1 MQSKSTR
8 GVQQQEVSLAAD
20 ALLAEQLKPTIER
33 VRMKLGRGSPNT
45 VGPMLDAWFSTLG
58 GRLGVSTYS
67 EQDGAPP
74 AALQLA
80 MHEMWK
86 TALSEAKASL
96 ETTQASFLAN
106 LGEQTKQLNLELAN
120 VHAERASFIEKENLL
135 NEALQQSKLQF
146 QSTTSQINQLQK
158 LLESKD
164 AELQQ
169 GNAALKELAAELSI
183 ERKNCDERTNQ
194 HHTELRALSTRFETT
209 ERRLLTEI
217 DRERQISKKIRSQL
231 ETSHDN
237 FDATKAQLLDAARQI
252 GKKLQESEV
261 ANAALSERLAAN
273 QLRLNE
279 LKEQQQTSAA
289 TKKRAAA
296 SKIKKSQS
304 TT

>member
-58 GRLGVSTYS
+58 RRLGVSTDS

-135 NEALQQSKLQF
+135 NEALQQSKFQF

-169 GNAALKELAAELSI
+169 GNAALKELAAALSI
-183 ERKNCDERTNQ
+183 ERKNGDERTNQ

-217 DRERQISKKIRSQL
+217 DRERQISKKIRSKL

-237 FDATKAQLLDAARQI
+237 FEATKAQLLDAARQI

-289 TKKRAAA
+289 TKKRASP